1 MGLADARLE
10 ALCDL
15 LLKSNESFFFST
27 GLTET
32 SAVLITEDG
41 LLSLT
46 TLSLAKLLVD
56 LGSSFTDF
64 LSTDFCS
71 GLVDFFS

>member
-1 MGLADARLE
+1 MADARFE

-15 LLKSNESFFFST
+15 LLKSNDSNFFSP

-32 SAVLITEDG
+32 KAVLITEDG

-46 TLSLAKLLVD
+46 TLSLTKLLVD

-64 LSTDFCS
+64 LSFDFCS
-71 GLVDFFS
+71 AFTEFFS